1 MKLKL
6 DENLPSRAINVLRA
20 LGHDVE
26 TAVEEGLA
34 GEDDPVLL
42 AAATSEGRLLVTM
55 DRGLG
60 DIRAYPPGT
69 HAGILVIRLIS
80 RREPW
85 RAPSISWVPRLSLK
99 PWPDASECFATA
111 TFGFDA
117 RPVGLTRARVRRR
130 SDHHRRE
137 HRSQT
142 PCVFLPIELPV
153 SATEIADLD
162 LTTCASATL

>member
-6 DENLPSRAINVLRA
+6 DENLPSRAINVLKA

-60 DIRAYPPGT
+60 DIRSYPPGT
-69 HAGILVIRLIS
+69 HAGILVIRLNDQS
-80 RREPW
+80 P
-85 RAPSISWVPRLSLK
+85 RAVAVAIDLMGTTVEFETLAGCIGVFRDGDL
-99 PWPDASECFATA
+99 
-111 TFGFDA
+111 
-117 RPVGLTRARVRRR
+117 RVRR
-130 SDHHRRE
+130 
-137 HRSQT
+137 
-142 PCVFLPIELPV
+142 PAP
-153 SATEIADLD
+153 
-162 LTTCASATL
+162 